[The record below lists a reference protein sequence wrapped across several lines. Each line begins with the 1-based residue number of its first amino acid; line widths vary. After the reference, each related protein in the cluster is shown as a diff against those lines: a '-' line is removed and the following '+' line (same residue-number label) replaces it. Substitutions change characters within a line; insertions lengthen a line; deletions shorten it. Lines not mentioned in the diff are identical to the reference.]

1 MRNSTHSLVNEK
13 FNDRLDLMRER
24 VFILA
29 DIIRLRM
36 LLVGLPVVI
45 LALYM
50 RRFPSIRRS
59 VIVSWTSLLS
69 DTGFMNIMLD
79 WFIFTGRCIAL
90 FVSPQFV
97 CLIA

>member
-13 FNDRLDLMRER
+13 FNDRLDLMSER

-29 DIIRLRM
+29 EIIRLRM

-59 VIVSWTSLLS
+59 VIVSWTNLLS
-69 DTGFMNIMLD
+69 DTGFMNFM
-79 WFIFTGRCIAL
+79 
-90 FVSPQFV
+90 
-97 CLIA
+97 